1 MISAKLELSEAHL
14 QAGTW
19 QSLNLAKLELG
30 KARTRQS
37 SNSTKLELD
46 KARTRQSSNSPK
58 LELSKAQ
65 TRQSLGSTKLHP
77 TTFLYIR
84 TLLQKLPRGEKILT
98 DLEL

>member
-1 MISAKLELSEAHL
+1 MISAKLELSEANLHEA
-14 QAGTW
+14 QTW
-19 QSLNLAKLELG
+19 ESSNLA
-30 KARTRQS
+30 
-37 SNSTKLELD
+37 KLELD